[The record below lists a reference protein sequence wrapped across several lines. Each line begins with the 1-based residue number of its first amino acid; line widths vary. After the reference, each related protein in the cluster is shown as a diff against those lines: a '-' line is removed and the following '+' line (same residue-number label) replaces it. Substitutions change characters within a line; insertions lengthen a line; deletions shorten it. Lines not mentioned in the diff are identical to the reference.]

1 MSREGILLF
10 AVFLIFQFKSV
21 AQNYAITVD
30 EEKLSS
36 AIEEKI
42 QGDITAKIKELVQ
55 QGEKQVAEATYISI
69 ILEPFERFGI
79 TPSDPNFLN
88 QAHDIHKNINEE
100 LEKDPSLHYG
110 DLLAGRIDEMVG
122 NAMKNYASSLIDQE
136 SKDIYS
142 QVSDLISNGKDKI
155 KDLLD
160 AASGISAISND
171 DKNYESKVTKILR
184 DYGITSD
191 YFFYIDDLNKILAD
205 GYDKIADPVNALS
218 TIVSATRSNDPV
230 YKIETLLNLGETYG
244 GRIPII
250 GELVKPI
257 FTMGKGV
264 LDAAKGLENILER
277 NLNQGCISP
286 AGGTYASA
294 NPNKRTSFIQ
304 KFPEVD
310 RACPLNKEVYSEVYN
325 NIYFNT
331 SDSQELFFFI
341 GGNWFRGKKDSFHK
355 GQDDIF
361 KAVRWLRYRNK
372 SEMAV
377 DLGFMHSCYQK
388 KFGWTVYTEEV
399 NFRITR
405 IKTLIRAALE
415 TLNTCDLN
423 DLEPFFMDRMGLSWL
438 SRLMLVGNLKFD
450 WNDLK
455 SFTPEAE
462 KELQDQM
469 IANYYLSKNH
479 DNLNRLDEIIN
490 KLEKNVPVN
499 IEGFVEDGK
508 RQKVSGARFQVG
520 SNGMLNNGE
529 ACQKVVTSSSGEFSY
544 FILMDIKQQ
553 TNTTVTAVLPDNTVL
568 IENLVINPVNKRIY
582 EVNLIAPYSPDI
594 ETDSTGMDS
603 TGVDIGVALANSD
616 CANDPNAT
624 PYWDETSQ
632 QVICDCIDGYLWNA
646 GLKKCEPNVA
656 AILSGSDCSQWPNT
670 EAKWDYDREEPYC
683 DCKPG
688 FKWNEDYTEC
698 LSLEEIQVAQA
709 DCSQYPNTEPV
720 WDPVNKEVICNCKP
734 GFEWNQDYTACVSM
748 EVAATQQYDCSG
760 FLNTEPVWDPVNQQV
775 YCDCM
780 SGYEWNADYTG
791 CVKIEPV
798 SQQVMYDCS
807 HLPNSQ
813 PVFDPVANE
822 MVCDCLPGFEW
833 NNNFTACQPIRNR
846 PTVDWDA
853 IVGIT
858 MDVLNAANSMNNSSG
873 TGSWS
878 SQGYPSTAQQQAV
891 THNSNCNDRQQAGGD
906 APEIHNINLGQS
918 FGSFRFDYN
927 MFTVKDQI
935 IITQGGQTI
944 YNSGCTSNTN
954 SLQINLNGM
963 GNQISVRVN
972 PNCAGSSSS
981 TEWNFTVHCPNQ

>member
-1 MSREGILLF
+1 MSRAGILLI
-10 AVFLIFQFKSV
+10 AVFLTFQLKSV
-21 AQNYAITVD
+21 AQKYAITVD

-42 QGDITAKIKELVQ
+42 QGDITTKITELVQ
-55 QGEKQVAEATYISI
+55 QGEKQVAEATYLSI
-69 ILEPFERFGI
+69 MLEPFEAFGI
-79 TPSDPNFLN
+79 TPTDPNFIN
-88 QAHDIHKNINEE
+88 QAHDIHKSISEE
-100 LEKDPSLHYG
+100 IENDPSLRYG
-110 DLLAGRIDEMVG
+110 DLLAGRIDRMVG
-122 NAMKNYASSLIDQE
+122 SAMKNYASSLIDQD
-136 SKDIYS
+136 SKEIYS

-155 KDLLD
+155 EELLN

-171 DKNYESKVTKILR
+171 DQNYESKVTKILQ

-230 YKIETLLNLGETYG
+230 YKIETLLELGETYG

-264 LDAAKGLENILER
+264 LDAAKGLENVLER

-310 RACPLNKEVYSEVYN
+310 RACPMNKDVYSPVYN

-331 SDSQELFFFI
+331 SDSQELFFFMSDK
-341 GGNWFRGKKDSFHK
+341 WFRGKKDSFHK
-355 GQDDIF
+355 GQDDIY
-361 KAVRWLRYRNK
+361 KAVVWLRNQNK
-372 SEMAV
+372 SELAV
-377 DLGFMHSCYQK
+377 DLGFIHSCYQK
-388 KFGWTVYTEEV
+388 DYGWIVYTEEV
-399 NFRITR
+399 NFRISR
-405 IKTLIRAALE
+405 IRTLLMAALE
-415 TLNTCDLN
+415 TLNSCDKN
-423 DLEPFFMDRMGLSWL
+423 ELESFFMDRMGMNWISK
-438 SRLMLVGNLKFD
+438 LMLVGNLEYD
-450 WNDLK
+450 WNDIRA
-455 SFTPEAE
+455 FTPEAE
-462 KELQDQM
+462 KEVLDQM

-490 KLEKNVPVN
+490 NLEKNVPVN
-499 IEGFVEDGK
+499 IEGFVEDG
-508 RQKVSGARFQVG
+508 RMQKVSGAKLQVG
-520 SNGMLNNGE
+520 SNAMFADGE
-529 ACQKVVTSSSGEFSY
+529 SCQKVVTSSSGAFSY
-544 FILMDIKQQ
+544 FILMDLKQQ
-553 TNTTVTAVLPDNTVL
+553 TTISVSAILPDNTFL
-568 IENLVINPVNKRIY
+568 SENEVINPVNKRIY
-582 EVNLIAPYSPDI
+582 EVNLIAPFSPKMDA
-594 ETDSTGMDS
+594 DSTRADS
-603 TGVDIGVALANSD
+603 SGVDIGIELANSD
-616 CANDPNAT
+616 CADDPNAT

-632 QVICDCIDGYLWNA
+632 TVICDCIDGYLWNT
-646 GLKKCEPNVA
+646 GRKKCEPNVA
-656 AILSGSDCSQWPNT
+656 AILAESDCSQWPNT
-670 EAKWDYDREEPYC
+670 EPKWDYDLGEPYC
-683 DCKPG
+683 DCLQG
-688 FKWNEDYTEC
+688 YHWNEDFTEC
-698 LSLEEIQVAQA
+698 LSLQDIQVAQA
-709 DCSQYPNTEPV
+709 DCSQYPNTKPV
-720 WDPVNKEVICNCKP
+720 WDPVNNEVICDCKP
-734 GFEWNQDYTACVSM
+734 GFEWNQDYTACISLD
-748 EVAATQQYDCSG
+748 VAATQQYDCSG
-760 FLNTEPVWDPVNQQV
+760 YANTEPVWDPVSQQA
-775 YCDCM
+775 YCDCVN
-780 SGYEWNADYTG
+780 GYEWNVDYTA

-822 MVCDCLPGFEW
+822 MVCDCLPGYEW
-833 NNNFTACQPIRNR
+833 NTYFTACDPIRNR

-853 IVGIT
+853 IVDIT
-858 MDVLNAANSMNNSSG
+858 MGVLNAANSMNNSAGNG
-873 TGSWS
+873 TWS
-878 SQGYPSTAQQQAV
+878 SPGYPAGAQQQAV

-927 MFTVKDQI
+927 MFTVKDQV

-944 YNSGCTSNTN
+944 YNSGCVSFTN